1 MSPPDYDG
9 LWSETRKVWRSAK
22 MPRHMANKHPIV
34 VKWLADD
41 ARGFDPVFNPL
52 YFRYRS
58 RFRNPTMQ
66 RRLRLFNAL
75 LLALKEEK
83 FVLKLALNRDH
94 TCIVVGTEFG
104 RTQFA
109 ISAEEVPT
117 ARPASRKK
125 LTGRLRCHIDAKL
138 PRDIEDRWADETGTP
153 LEARLPNIVA
163 SFAVWA
169 EQERYRIAALN
180 GPAARS
186 GGA

>member
-9 LWSETRKVWRSAK
+9 LWSETRKTWRSMK
-22 MPRHMANKHPIV
+22 VPRHLVNKHPIV

-41 ARGFDPVFNPL
+41 ARGFDPICNPL

-58 RFRNPTMQ
+58 RFRNLTMQ

-75 LLALKEEK
+75 LWALKEEQ
-83 FVLKLALNRDH
+83 FVLKLAPDRDH
-94 TCIVVGTEFG
+94 TCIMVETDFG
-104 RTQFA
+104 RTGFS
-109 ISAEEVPT
+109 ITAEEVPT
-117 ARPASRKK
+117 VGAASRKK
-125 LTGRLRCHIDAKL
+125 LTGRLRCRIEAEL

-169 EQERYRIAALN
+169 ERELYRIS
-180 GPAARS
+180 PR
-186 GGA
+186 